1 MHVLFLSLD
10 QEIGGIWHLISMQ
23 TWQLQVLIMEIL
35 QGGGAAIPSPL
46 HFQVTIS
53 ISISIA
59 LALSTPSDSADVG
72 VTWSTELSH
81 RK

>member
-1 MHVLFLSLD
+1 MHVLFLSLE
-10 QEIGGIWHLISMQ
+10 QEIGGIWRLVSMQ
-23 TWQLQVLIMEIL
+23 NWQLQVLIMEIL

-46 HFQVTIS
+46 HFEVT

-59 LALSTPSDSADVG
+59 LALSTPDVG